1 MKYLLLGVIIALL
14 AVVMI
19 VFFRRKNKECKTAEG
34 RNNVLFTTS
43 IVDGTFCMADVV
55 SYFKNLSLDEE
66 RHTPFIMNGLLDTPV
81 YPPFDML
88 LDMLKIEKKEG
99 YYTFV
104 LGVYEEGTD
113 ELAFMKVIYCK
124 QVDEQIEEVMKNE
137 SFVVLS

>member
-34 RNNVLFTTS
+34 RNNELFTTS
-43 IVDGTFCMADVV
+43 IVDGTFCMADAV
-55 SYFKNLSLDEE
+55 SYFKNLSLDKE

-81 YPPFDML
+81 YPP